1 MLPDNTLKALS
12 LVDELEDSKRQI
24 AVLQASV
31 NSLLPYKL
39 FYNHIKAHLR
49 KRYHDLPSE
58 EFIEW
63 VNLNHIDEWLN
74 LFDACI
80 NIKSKLSE
88 V

>member
-39 FYNHIKAHLR
+39 FYNHIKAHLPNEHCQVAC
-49 KRYHDLPSE
+49 K
-58 EFIEW
+58 IC
-63 VNLNHIDEWLN
+63 NKT
-74 LFDACI
+74 FDQVI
-80 NIKSKLSE
+80 QE
-88 V
+88 VITP